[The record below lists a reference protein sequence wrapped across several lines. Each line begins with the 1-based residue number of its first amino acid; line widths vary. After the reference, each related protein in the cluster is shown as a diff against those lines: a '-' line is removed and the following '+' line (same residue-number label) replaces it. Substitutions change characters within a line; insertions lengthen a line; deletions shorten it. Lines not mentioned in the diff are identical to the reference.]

1 MHKKFTAAIASAA
14 LAMSIAICAVPG
26 LPVMSAEVTET
37 NPAAETKTQEQT
49 RAAVHPILKKVRK
62 IQPGIP
68 RRRRRRQH
76 QKRLQ
81 IRKKRV
87 R

>member
-49 RAAVHPILKKVRK
+49 RAAGRYNREFHGEDV
-62 IQPGIP
+62 GDN
-68 RRRRRRQH
+68 
-76 QKRLQ
+76 
-81 IRKKRV
+81 IRKDYRFGKNE
-87 R
+87 

>member
-49 RAAVHPILKKVRK
+49 RAAA
-62 IQPGIP
+62 PG
-68 RRRRRRQH
+68 RYNREFH
-76 QKRLQ
+76 GEDVGDN
-81 IRKKRV
+81 IRKDYRFGKNE
-87 R
+87 

>member
-49 RAAVHPILKKVRK
+49 RAAAPDTLETREFHGEDV
-62 IQPGIP
+62 GDN
-68 RRRRRRQH
+68 
-76 QKRLQ
+76 
-81 IRKKRV
+81 IRKDYRFGKNE
-87 R
+87 

>member
-49 RAAVHPILKKVRK
+49 RAAAPDTLDGRYNREFHGEDV
-62 IQPGIP
+62 GDN
-68 RRRRRRQH
+68 
-76 QKRLQ
+76 
-81 IRKKRV
+81 IRKDYRFGKNE
-87 R
+87 